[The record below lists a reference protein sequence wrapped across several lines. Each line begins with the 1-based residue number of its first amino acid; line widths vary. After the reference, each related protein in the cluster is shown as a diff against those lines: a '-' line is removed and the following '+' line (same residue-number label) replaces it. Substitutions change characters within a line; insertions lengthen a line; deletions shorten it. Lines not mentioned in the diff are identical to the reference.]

1 MTEKPRPTL
10 YEIALVKSY
19 SFTQEYNRYTGKVE
33 DRPSYQALK
42 EGYIEGFLAG
52 FAYRL
57 TGGNNED

>member
-1 MTEKPRPTL
+1 MTKSQPTL

-19 SFTQEYNRYTGKVE
+19 LFTQEYNPVSGQVQ
-33 DRPSYQALK
+33 DRDGYRFLK

-57 TGGNNED
+57 TGGNDD

>member
-1 MTEKPRPTL
+1 MTEKSQPTL
-10 YEIALVKSY
+10 YEIALVRSY
-19 SFTQEYNRYTGKVE
+19 IFTQEYNPISGQVQ
-33 DRPSYQALK
+33 DRDGYRFLK